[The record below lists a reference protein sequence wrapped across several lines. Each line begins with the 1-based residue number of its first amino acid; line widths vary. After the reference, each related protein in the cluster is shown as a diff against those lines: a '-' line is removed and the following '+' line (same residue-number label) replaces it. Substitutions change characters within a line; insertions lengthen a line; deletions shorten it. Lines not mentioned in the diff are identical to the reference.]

1 MGTDVSWGWRR
12 EVVWE
17 GNYDLPL
24 NPIWSPRTSVKGRV
38 VVSEV
43 LKEASG
49 EGSLQIGK
57 MDLEGD
63 LRIEE

>member
-1 MGTDVSWGWRR
+1 MRGGLGGESRSSFKYELVSEDGF
-12 EVVWE
+12 E
-17 GNYDLPL
+17 GE
-24 NPIWSPRTSVKGRV
+24 GA
-38 VVSEV
+38 VSEV